1 MPEISNPHDRFFRE
15 VFSRLAWSRDFLRT
29 QLPPAIV
36 ETLALETLELRPG
49 SFLNEELQ
57 QYFSDLLFRVSLRTG
72 RDAYVYVLLE
82 HKSYVERFVALQ
94 ILRYKVEIWEQIRA
108 EDTAE
113 AKRQKRPQ
121 RRKFPPIFPLL
132 VYHGQRKWQVSQ
144 QFADLVEGGAA
155 WAPYLPDFRYEVAAV
170 ADIRETELFDS
181 VLFRAAIRLMR
192 HIFDPD
198 LADKLPQ
205 IWAEF
210 RSLAWGPETQGFLI
224 VMLSYVT
231 SATKVSNAQLVRSL
245 ELAVPE
251 HEEAL
256 MATLAREWMA
266 QGIEQGVEQGRQA
279 LLDSLHFG
287 LKARFG
293 MEGEQFIQNLPDVRD
308 LNRLQQMVN
317 ALFEVPTL
325 AEFQIRCRMLAST
338 EPKANGN
345 QLN

>member
-1 MPEISNPHDRFFRE
+1 MSEISNPHDRFFRE

-29 QLPPAIV
+29 QLPSAIV

-82 HKSYVERFVALQ
+82 HKSYVERFVGLQ

-108 EDTAE
+108 ENTAA
-113 AKRQKRPQ
+113 AKQQKRPR
-121 RRKFPPIFPLL
+121 RRKFPPIFPLI
-132 VYHGQRKWQVSQ
+132 VYHGKRKWQVSQ

-155 WAPYLPDFRYEVAAV
+155 WKPYLPDFRYEVASV

-181 VLFRAAIRLMR
+181 VLFRTAIRLMR

-210 RSLAWGPETQGFLI
+210 RNLAWESETQGFLI

-231 SATKVSNAQLVRSL
+231 SATRVSNAELIRSL
-245 ELAVPE
+245 ETAAPGQ
-251 HEEAL
+251 EETL
-256 MATLAREWMA
+256 MTTLAREWMEEGIA
-266 QGIEQGVEQGRQA
+266 KGIEKGLLSSIRTGLRTRFGVEGEGFVDELAELHDQA
-279 LLDSLHFG
+279 
-287 LKARFG
+287 K
-293 MEGEQFIQNLPDVRD
+293 
-308 LNRLQQMVN
+308 LQQIVGL
-317 ALFEVPTL
+317 LFEVGSLT
-325 AEFQIRCRMLAST
+325 EFRTRCRSLINSSPTATS
-338 EPKANGN
+338 N
-345 QLN
+345 